1 MSRNNTIGIVGTIT
15 EKPHLIL
22 DATDW
27 KRKVFETKIKRTRP
41 SGAEDEAILQ
51 YSGQAAGSKEM
62 LDKITEGAEVFVG
75 GEIRT
80 QNIKKPK
87 STQSRVKI
95 YIFAELIGVNDPPV
109 EDQNEVK
116 ICGHICREPR
126 TRNANKRAGH
136 KKAIPVTDII
146 VAVNNPAGS
155 HYIPCVCWQNV
166 AEVAAQLEV
175 GTYVEIYGRLQSRQF
190 KKYIKDKPAPYL
202 MTAYEVSVIEMG
214 LESNEEDE

>member
-51 YSGQAAGSKEM
+51 YSGQAAGTEEM
-62 LDKITEGAEVFVG
+62 LEKITEGAEVFVG

-87 STQSRVKI
+87 PTQSRVKI
-95 YIFAELIGVNDPPV
+95 YIFAELIGVNNPPV

-116 ICGHICREPR
+116 ICGNVCREPR

-136 KKAIPVTDII
+136 RKPLPVTDII

-175 GTYVEIYGRLQSRQF
+175 GAYVEIYGRFQSRQF
-190 KKYIKDKPAPYL
+190 RKYIKGKPAPYL
-202 MTAYEVSVIEMG
+202 MTAYEVSVIGLG